1 MAVGSLLLLCVV
13 ISWPRDAQSLYID
26 FVCNKTVREALNIV
40 SQMES
45 DLLDCD
51 DVATLPRAV
60 QLPCTALHV
69 ASWGNKSLQE
79 KRGDLVASLRL
90 LIEGVKSASA
100 LNQTACATSVL
111 RKLQHNVNNYLLIL
125 AHLDLSGAV
134 ESPVLSCVPRSTRSL
149 GTVLLAYNRLL
160 SGKLEHFMD
169 NLSDSSDD
177 AAAQERERQE
187 QTIYTSTHDALDTS
201 QYCKKYKE
209 EKMED
214 V

>member
-1 MAVGSLLLLCVV
+1 SFVNSGLLLLCVV

-125 AHLDLSGAV
+125 AHLDLSVSRFYGNRVRTGARHLCGSKHV
-134 ESPVLSCVPRSTRSL
+134 NGYYIKVHSWLR
-149 GTVLLAYNRLL
+149 
-160 SGKLEHFMD
+160 
-169 NLSDSSDD
+169 
-177 AAAQERERQE
+177 
-187 QTIYTSTHDALDTS
+187 
-201 QYCKKYKE
+201 
-209 EKMED
+209 
-214 V
+214 